1 MTAAVPAADAY
12 GGVLIDP
19 SGRVLLREPTGHFG
33 GYAWTYAKGRPDPGE
48 SPSDAALR
56 EVREET
62 GYAARIT
69 AVVPGVFAG
78 TTTTTVMFL
87 MEPVARVQEPDH
99 ETRDVRWFEVDE
111 AILRIGLTNTAS
123 GRARDLAILE
133 AALTVW
139 RNAPAA
145 RGA

>member
-56 EVREET
+56 EGRERT
-62 GYAARIT
+62 SGSRRT
-69 AVVPGVFAG
+69 Q
-78 TTTTTVMFL
+78 TTRS
-87 MEPVARVQEPDH
+87 AHR
-99 ETRDVRWFEVDE
+99 
-111 AILRIGLTNTAS
+111 
-123 GRARDLAILE
+123 GRAGGEGRRRERRLDRDGHGP
-133 AALTVW
+133 T
-139 RNAPAA
+139 RRA
-145 RGA
+145 RLRPVSARRRSSVSSRAKGCRR